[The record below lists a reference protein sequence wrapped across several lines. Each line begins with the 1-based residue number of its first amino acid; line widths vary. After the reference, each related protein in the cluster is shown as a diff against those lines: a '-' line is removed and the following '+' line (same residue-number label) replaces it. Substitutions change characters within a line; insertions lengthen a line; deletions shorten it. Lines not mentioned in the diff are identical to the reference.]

1 MEFLSEVLPL
11 ILYFLGA
18 VLLFVIIMLVI
29 KLMST
34 IDKMNV
40 LLDDIEAKSQSL
52 NGLFNAI
59 DSVGD
64 TISSVNMKMVG
75 VITNVVNKFFHK
87 RKKKN
92 KKLEEEIDEYE

>member
-75 VITNVVNKFFHK
+75 VITNIVNKFFHK